1 MSTTIF
7 RLRQANTVRRGTTR
21 AGRGTA
27 WARRLGIAAVV
38 AYCLAPFYW
47 MAVSSL
53 RRPADQFSNAPLP
66 APLSF
71 DNYYAAFDARNGFG
85 RALVNSLVVAGVTTA
100 VTLVVAIFAGYA
112 LARLQFRGKTLILT
126 LIIAA
131 SMFPPIILVVPLLEL
146 FTDAGWINTYQA
158 MIVPSMSFALP
169 LAVWNLTAFFRQMPA
184 ELEKAAQVDGCTP
197 AQAFRKVVLPLAA
210 PGIFTTAILVF
221 ICAWNEFLIAISV
234 VNDRHMMTANVI
246 VSLFTGQY
254 RYDQPFGTQMAAGVV
269 VTLPLVVAVLFF
281 QRRIVDGLTAG
292 GLK

>member
-1 MSTTIF
+1 MSTQSPIRF
-7 RLRQANTVRRGTTR
+7 PRRGATGSR
-21 AGRGTA
+21 RGA
-27 WARRLGIAAVV
+27 SWARRLGIAAVV
-38 AYCLAPFYW
+38 AYCIAPFYW
-47 MAVSSL
+47 MVVSSL

-66 APLSF
+66 APASF
-71 DNYYAAFDARNGFG
+71 DNYTAAFDPHNGFG
-85 RALVNSLVVAGVTTA
+85 RALVNSLVVAGITTA
-100 VTLVVAIFAGYA
+100 ATLIVGIFAGYA

-131 SMFPPIILVVPLLEL
+131 SMFPPIILVVPLLRL
-146 FTDAGWINTYQA
+146 FTDVGWINTYQA
-158 MIVPSMSFALP
+158 VIVPSMSFALP
-169 LAVWNLTAFFRQMPA
+169 LAVWNLTAFFRQMPT

-210 PGIFTTAILVF
+210 PGVFTTAILVF
-221 ICAWNEFLIAISV
+221 ISSWNEFLIAVSV

-246 VSLFTGQY
+246 LSLFTGQY
-254 RYDQPFGTQMAAGVV
+254 KYDQPFGTQMAAGAV

>member
-1 MSTTIF
+1 MSTTPTTITTIGRF
-7 RLRQANTVRRGTTR
+7 RTGSL
-21 AGRGTA
+21 
-27 WARRLGIAAVV
+27 ARRIGIAAIVV
-38 AYCLAPFYW
+38 YCLVPFYW
-47 MAVSSL
+47 MVVSSL
-53 RRPADQFSNAPLP
+53 RRPADQFSNSPLP
-66 APLSF
+66 APVSF
-71 DNYYAAFDARNGFG
+71 DNYAAAFDARNGFG
-85 RALVNSLVVAGVTTA
+85 RALLNSLVVAGATTA
-100 VTLVVAIFAGYA
+100 LTLVVAIFVGYA
-112 LARLQFRGKTLILT
+112 LARLHFRGKTLILT

-131 SMFPPIILVVPLLEL
+131 SMFPPITLVVPLLRL

-221 ICAWNEFLIAISV
+221 ICAWNEFLIAVSV
-234 VNDRHMMTANVI
+234 VNDRQMMTANVI

-254 RYDQPFGTQMAAGVV
+254 KYDQPFGTQMAAGVV

>member
-1 MSTTIF
+1 MSSTLF

-47 MAVSSL
+47 MVVSSL

-66 APLSF
+66 APVSL
-71 DNYYAAFDARNGFG
+71 DNYSAAFDARNGFG

-146 FTDAGWINTYQA
+146 FADAGWINTYQA

-210 PGIFTTAILVF
+210 PGVFTTAILVF
-221 ICAWNEFLIAISV
+221 ICAWNEFLIAVSV

-254 RYDQPFGTQMAAGVV
+254 KYDQPFGTQMAAGVV

>member
-1 MSTTIF
+1 MSTQSPIRF
-7 RLRQANTVRRGTTR
+7 PRRGATGSR
-21 AGRGTA
+21 RGA
-27 WARRLGIAAVV
+27 SWARRLGIAAVV
-38 AYCLAPFYW
+38 AYCIAPFYW
-47 MAVSSL
+47 MVVSSL

-66 APLSF
+66 APASF
-71 DNYYAAFDARNGFG
+71 DNYTAAFDPHNGFG
-85 RALVNSLVVAGVTTA
+85 RALVNSLVVAGITTA
-100 VTLVVAIFAGYA
+100 ATLIVGIFAGYA

-131 SMFPPIILVVPLLEL
+131 SMFPPIILVVPLLRL
-146 FTDAGWINTYQA
+146 FTDVGWINTYQA

-169 LAVWNLTAFFRQMPA
+169 LAVWNLTAFFRQMPT

-210 PGIFTTAILVF
+210 PGVFTTAILVF
-221 ICAWNEFLIAISV
+221 ISSWNEFLIAVSV

-246 VSLFTGQY
+246 LSLFTGQY
-254 RYDQPFGTQMAAGVV
+254 KYDQPFGTQMAAGAV